1 MKDNKKAADAI
12 IALLLIALSCF
23 LYITADKMP
32 GSTKGI
38 GPGDY
43 PKFICAV
50 IFVLSI
56 VQLLTTLISSKGL
69 PLIDFKAIN
78 GKFLLRAL
86 IMVVITF
93 LYYKLMKPV
102 GFLLTTP
109 IYLFSSFML
118 FKYKNKIK
126 GLVVAVVFTV
136 VVYFLFTK
144 VFMVF
149 LPRGILG

>member
-1 MKDNKKAADAI
+1 
-12 IALLLIALSCF
+12 
-23 LYITADKMP
+23 
-32 GSTKGI
+32 
-38 GPGDY
+38 
-43 PKFICAV
+43 
-50 IFVLSI
+50 
-56 VQLLTTLISSKGL
+56 
-69 PLIDFKAIN
+69 
-78 GKFLLRAL
+78 
-86 IMVVITF
+86 MVVITF